1 MMPWAARWQFALRQ
15 TAGSGR
21 GLSGFLSKLSML
33 GLILAVAV
41 LLAVLSVMNG
51 FEREMR
57 ERILGLVPHVS
68 IRGYTELAQWQRQR
82 DELEQL
88 SEVRAAELF
97 FERDGLAVQGSR
109 VFPAQLLGVSPH
121 ALARWQPLLRG
132 QIAPVLDQGVVLGSA
147 LAQRLGVVPGDN
159 LRMILPATPR
169 QEGPRARP
177 VTLNVVAT
185 LTSGTEFDQGLVLA
199 DFTAVAEMT
208 GATATATGVALQ
220 LHDLFQAPVLRH
232 AITRTLPGHF
242 YVTDWT
248 ATQGNLYAAIQLSRD
263 LVTLLLLSIIAVAAF
278 NVVSSL
284 VLVVNDRRMGIAML
298 RTLGATPGDI
308 VWIFLLHGAL
318 IGILGASLGL
328 LAGYG
333 LALAAPALAGML
345 EWVLGLQLLNTDIY
359 PLSFLPVDIRARDG
373 VVLWIVSVSLCL
385 LAALIPARRAARVPV
400 AQIMAAAS
408 R

>member
-1 MMPWAARWQFALRQ
+1 MMPWSARWQLALAQ
-15 TAGSGR
+15 TAGSSR

-57 ERILGLVPHVS
+57 DRILGLVPHVS
-68 IRGYTELAQWQRQR
+68 IRGYSDLDQWQRQR
-82 DELEQL
+82 SVMRELD
-88 SEVRAAELF
+88 EVRFAELF
-97 FERDGLAVQGSR
+97 FERDALAVRGSR
-109 VFPAQLLGVSPH
+109 VFPAQLLGVTPT
-121 ALARWQPLLRG
+121 ALERWQPLFQG
-132 QIAPVLDQGVVLGSA
+132 QISPVIERGVVLGHV
-147 LAQRLGVVPGDN
+147 LAQRLAVKPGEN
-159 LRMILPATPR
+159 LRLILPAAPR
-169 QEGPRARP
+169 EPKNRARP
-177 VTLNVVAT
+177 VTLKVVAT
-185 LTSGTEFDQGLVLA
+185 LVSGTEFDESLVLA
-199 DFTAVAEMT
+199 DFSAVAGMT
-208 GATATATGVALQ
+208 GVPITATGLALQ
-220 LHDLFQAPVLRH
+220 LHDLFQAPATRR
-232 AITRTLPGHF
+232 AISRTLPGHF

-263 LVTLLLLSIIAVAAF
+263 LVGLLLLSIIAVAAF

-308 VWIFLLHGAL
+308 GWIFMLHGAL
-318 IGILGASLGL
+318 IGVSGATLGL

-333 LALAAPALAGML
+333 LAMAAPSLANTL

-373 VVLWIVSVSLCL
+373 VVLWMVSVGLCL
-385 LAALIPARRAARVPV
+385 VAAVLPAKRAAKLPV
-400 AQIMAAAS
+400 AHIMAAAS

>member
-1 MMPWAARWQFALRQ
+1 MMPWSARWQFALRQ

-57 ERILGLVPHVS
+57 ERILAMVPHVS
-68 IRGYTELAQWQRQR
+68 IRGYTELEQWQNQR
-82 DELEQL
+82 DTVLAL
-88 SEVRAAELF
+88 PEVRFAELF
-97 FERDGLAVQGSR
+97 YERDGLAVQGNR
-109 VFPAQLLGVSPH
+109 VFPAQVLGVSPDT
-121 ALARWQPLLRG
+121 LGRWQPLFRD
-132 QIAPVLDQGVVLGSA
+132 QVAPVSDRGVVLGRA
-147 LAQRLGVVPGDN
+147 LAQRLGVAPGDN
-159 LRMILPATPR
+159 LRLILPAAPR
-169 QEGPRARP
+169 EPQARARP
-177 VTLNVVAT
+177 VTLRVVAT
-185 LTSGTEFDQGLVLA
+185 LVSGTEFDEGLVLA
-199 DFTAVAEMT
+199 DFIAVAEMT
-208 GATATATGVALQ
+208 GATATATGIGLQ
-220 LHDLFQAPVLRH
+220 LNDLFLASAMRQAIGR
-232 AITRTLPGHF
+232 ILPGHF

-298 RTLGATPGDI
+298 RTLGATPRDI
-308 VWIFLLHGAL
+308 VWIFLLHGAA
-318 IGILGASLGL
+318 IGILGATVGL
-328 LAGYG
+328 LMGYG
-333 LALAAPALAGML
+333 LALAAPTLAGTL
-345 EWVLGLQLLNTDIY
+345 EWLLGLQLLNTDIY
-359 PLSFLPVDIRARDG
+359 PLSFLPVDIRVRDG
-373 VVLWIVSVSLCL
+373 VVLWIVSVGLCL
-385 LAALIPARRAARVPV
+385 LAALIPAQRAAKVPV